1 MKFDCNTFLQ
11 GLVESLTT
19 YEITSIYQTY
29 KMSTQMAD
37 QLFPSSDESI
47 VDAPVPVK
55 TSKKKRKTA
64 EKASGS
70 QPTASKKTKS
80 RATVRDLFGTDS
92 DDDELDH
99 SVGKKAAPIYSYVTR
114 RLANGFSRQ
123 IDEEKTGAF
132 YIELKVYN
140 SDEIER
146 VPPVNRW
153 RHSVITIKN
162 KTNSDTESW
171 RHLNAFIKET
181 RKEFKNR
188 TPTFISSYQ

>member
-1 MKFDCNTFLQ
+1 
-11 GLVESLTT
+11 
-19 YEITSIYQTY
+19 
-29 KMSTQMAD
+29 MAD
-37 QLFPSSDESI
+37 QLFLSSDEAT
-47 VDAPVPVK
+47 VEAPVKSSKNKRKNPEK
-55 TSKKKRKTA
+55 TSD
-64 EKASGS
+64 S
-70 QPTASKKTKS
+70 QPSTTKKTKVK
-80 RATVRDLFGTDS
+80 ATARDLFGSDS
-92 DDDELDH
+92 DDDDHELDRG
-99 SVGKKAAPIYSYVTR
+99 STAGKKIPPIYSYITR

-123 IDEEKTGAF
+123 IDENKIGS
-132 YIELKVYN
+132 YYVELKIYN

-171 RHLNAFIKET
+171 KHLNGFIKET